1 MHLSDLEPGYIDA
14 QGTNIS
20 TKTTKIW
27 KDINLKFDNHPE
39 THDLTR
45 VFDVESI
52 KRSVKNLIL
61 TDYGERPFQPWI
73 GSNIRG
79 LLFEQM
85 DNQAISELRSQIM
98 MLLENFEP
106 RVVLTSL
113 EIDDISD
120 DDNRLKG
127 TLYFAL
133 INSPSGE
140 IYTLDTFLD
149 RIK

>member
-1 MHLSDLEPGYIDA
+1 MAIETLIEPGHTDA

-27 KDINLKFDNHPE
+27 KDVNLMFKRHPE
-39 THDLTR
+39 THDLPR

-73 GSNIRG
+73 GSNLRG

-85 DNQAISELRSQIM
+85 DNQSISGIRSQIV

-106 RVVLTSL
+106 RVILTSV
-113 EIDDISD
+113 EINDMSD
-120 DDNRLKG
+120 DHRLRV
-127 TLYFAL
+127 TLYFRL

>member
-1 MHLSDLEPGYIDA
+1 MAIQTSAHIDA

-27 KDINLKFDNHPE
+27 KDINLKFDKHPE
-39 THDLTR
+39 TNDLAR

-85 DNQAISELRSQIM
+85 DNQTVSGLRSQIM

-106 RVVLTSL
+106 RVILTSL
-113 EIDDISD
+113 EINDIH
-120 DDNRLKG
+120 DDNNRLRV
-127 TLYFAL
+127 TLYFTL

>member
-1 MHLSDLEPGYIDA
+1 MEIQTSAHIDA

-20 TKTTKIW
+20 SKTNKIW
-27 KDINLKFDNHPE
+27 KDINLKFDMHPE
-39 THDLTR
+39 TEDLSR

-85 DNQAISELRSQIM
+85 DNLSISGLRSQIM

-106 RVVLTSL
+106 RVILRSL
-113 EIDDISD
+113 EINEM
-120 DDNRLKG
+120 DDNNRLRV
-127 TLYFAL
+127 TLHFTL

>member
-1 MHLSDLEPGYIDA
+1 MAIRTVRSAHIDS

-20 TKTTKIW
+20 SKTNKVW
-27 KDINLKFDNHPE
+27 KDLDLNFDSHPV
-39 THDLTR
+39 TYDLTR

-73 GSNIRG
+73 GSSIKG

-85 DNQAISELRSQIM
+85 DAVTISSLRNRIEV
-98 MLLENFEP
+98 LLENFEP
-106 RVVLTSL
+106 RVIMESL
-113 EIDDISD
+113 EINDM
-120 DDNRLKG
+120 DDNNRLTVTIRFK
-127 TLYFAL
+127 L

-140 IYTLDTFLD
+140 TYTLNTFLD